1 MRIDGLVA
9 GQINISNNNTDI
21 LNKLKPGEVIRAQV
35 LENSGEELTIKL
47 SDGSEVRANALT
59 TINAKEGDFVN
70 FVFKG
75 TEGGKL
81 VLESLSA
88 GTSQPV
94 NEALANAKS
103 ALASINMPISDKNIE
118 MAMALMKQNVPVTN
132 QTLLKMA
139 ELLNSDTGLK
149 ADTAPFLI
157 ASKLSDN
164 MNNIEKLQ
172 SLLSGR
178 LKITDNISGLIKLI
192 EGAGGTETPKTPQ
205 EIVNRLASLI
215 MENNENVP
223 VKAAVID
230 NLLEK
235 LSSQIKMKFGTAEG
249 LVEGNSA
256 SNISGGKA
264 GATLLTGNSQATA
277 TQNSAVMAKMEN
289 TQNTA
294 NTPIT
299 HNSQAKTETI
309 QASLRAEAGS
319 GRDNGITPALL
330 SKSDL
335 PVLKELRSHLQTI
348 AEEQKLTQEQ
358 ITAVKYIAKEINNTI
373 EKIGLRQQE
382 LDNFNFDAGKQHII
396 KDAVNTLKN
405 LIVRIDHQNS
415 DEINPVKLYNE
426 LDSSLTVV
434 KNAIQHL
441 PSGVRE
447 VAANIVN
454 NFESNVN
461 FINQLNNYSS
471 YVQLPLSI
479 FNKNTTGELY
489 MLKKGSKAKK
499 LDPSNLTVLLSLET
513 NNIGRIDTL
522 LSIKEKDVSTNFR
535 LEDSGVFN
543 ILKDS
548 HKTLYNSLLEKGFR
562 LVDFTFKL
570 LEDPLSIVNF
580 EEEAKKEF
588 IKSPNN
594 IDILV

>member
-1 MRIDGLVA
+1 MRIDGLAA

-21 LNKLKPGEVIRAQV
+21 LNKLKPGDVIRAQI

-47 SDGSEVRANALT
+47 SDGSEVNANALK

-75 TEGGKL
+75 TEDGKL
-81 VLESLSA
+81 VLESLGANS
-88 GTSQPV
+88 SQPV
-94 NEALANAKS
+94 NEALINAKS
-103 ALASINMPISDKNIE
+103 ALASINVPVSDKNIE
-118 MAMALMKQNVPVTN
+118 MAMALLKQNLPVTN
-132 QTLLKMA
+132 ETLLKMA
-139 ELLNSDTGLK
+139 ELTGADKGLK
-149 ADTAPFLI
+149 ADAAAFLI

-164 MNNIEKLQ
+164 NSNIENLQ

-178 LKITDNISGLIKLI
+178 LKITDNISGLIKLV
-192 EGAGGTETPKTPQ
+192 EGAGETEAPKTPQ
-205 EIVNRLASLI
+205 EIVNRLASLVK
-215 MENNENVP
+215 ENNQNIP

-230 NLLEK
+230 NILDRLI
-235 LSSQIKMKFGTAEG
+235 SGIKMKLGSGESIAEG
-249 LVEGNSA
+249 SSA
-256 SNISGGKA
+256 SNSPAGKSEA
-264 GATLLTGNSQATA
+264 ALLKGNSPATGV
-277 TQNSAVMAKMEN
+277 QNSAVDEN
-289 TQNTA
+289 QPNTSSTQN
-294 NTPIT
+294 
-299 HNSQAKTETI
+299 SKAKTQI
-309 QASLRAEAGS
+309 NQLLREEKGFSIDKNIAYE
-319 GRDNGITPALL
+319 PL
-330 SKSDL
+330 SKADL
-335 PVLKELRSHLQTI
+335 PILKEIRNQLQTI

-358 ITAVKYIAKEINNTI
+358 FTAIKYIAKEINSTI
-373 EKIGLRQQE
+373 DKIGLRQQE
-382 LDNFNFDAGKQHII
+382 LDSFNLDAGKQHII

-405 LIVRIDHQNS
+405 LIVRIDRQNNE
-415 DEINPVKLYNE
+415 EINPVKLYNDFE
-426 LDSSLTVV
+426 NTLTTV

-441 PSGVRE
+441 PSAARE
-447 VAANIVN
+447 AAVNIIN
-454 NFESNVN
+454 NLEGNVN

-548 HKTLYNSLLEKGFR
+548 HKLLYNSLLEKGFR
-562 LVDFTFKL
+562 LVDFTYKL
-570 LEDPLSIVNF
+570 LEDPINIVNF

-588 IKSPNN
+588 IKTPNN

>member
-1 MRIDGLVA
+1 MRIDGLAA

-21 LNKLKPGEVIRAQV
+21 LNKLKPGDVIRAQV

-47 SDGSEVRANALT
+47 SDGSEVHANALT

-81 VLESLSA
+81 VLESL
-88 GTSQPV
+88 GTNTTQPI
-94 NEALANAKS
+94 NEALVNAKS
-103 ALASINMPISDKNIE
+103 ALALINVPISDKNIE
-118 MAMALMKQNVPVTN
+118 MAMALLKQNLPVTN
-132 QTLLKMA
+132 ESLLKMA
-139 ELLNSDTGLK
+139 ELTSTDKGLK
-149 ADTAPFLI
+149 ADAAAFLI

-164 MNNIEKLQ
+164 MSNIEKLQ

-178 LKITDNISGLIKLI
+178 LKITDNISGLIKLM
-192 EGAGGTETPKTPQ
+192 EGAGETEPPKMPQ
-205 EIVNRLASLI
+205 EVVNRLASLVK
-215 MENNENVP
+215 ENNENIP
-223 VKAAVID
+223 VKAAVMD
-230 NLLEK
+230 NLLER
-235 LSSQIKMKFGTAEG
+235 LTSGIKMKFGSAEG
-249 LVEGNSA
+249 IVEGSSA
-256 SNISGGKA
+256 SNNSKSGA
-264 GATLLTGNSQATA
+264 ALLTGNSPATV
-277 TQNSAVMAKMEN
+277 QSSAASENQVNAAN
-289 TQNTA
+289 TQ
-294 NTPIT
+294 
-299 HNSQAKTETI
+299 NSQAKTETN
-309 QASLRAEAGS
+309 Q
-319 GRDNGITPALL
+319 LL
-330 SKSDL
+330 SAENGFSKDNNIAPAQLSKADL
-335 PVLKELRSHLQTI
+335 PVLKELRNQLQTI
-348 AEEQKLTQEQ
+348 AEDPKLTQEQ
-358 ITAVKYIAKEINNTI
+358 FTALKNIAKEISNTI
-373 EKIGLRQQE
+373 VKIGLRQQE

-405 LIVRIDHQNS
+405 LIVRIDRQNNE
-415 DEINPVKLYNE
+415 EINPVKFYNE
-426 LDSSLTVV
+426 LDNSLTVV

-441 PSGVRE
+441 PSATRE
-447 VAANIVN
+447 AAGNIVN
-454 NFESNVN
+454 NLESNVN

-548 HKTLYNSLLEKGFR
+548 HKMLYNSLLEKGYR
-562 LVDFTFKL
+562 LVDFTYKL
-570 LEDPLSIVNF
+570 LEDPISIVNF

-588 IKSPNN
+588 IKTPNN

>member
-1 MRIDGLVA
+1 MRIDGLAA

-21 LNKLKPGEVIRAQV
+21 LNKLKPGDVIRAQV
-35 LENSGEELTIKL
+35 LENSGDGLTIKL
-47 SDGSEVRANALT
+47 SDGSEVHANALT

-81 VLESLSA
+81 VLESLS
-88 GTSQPV
+88 TSMTQPV
-94 NEALANAKS
+94 NEALVNAKS
-103 ALASINMPISDKNIE
+103 ALALINLPLSDENIQ
-118 MAMALMKQNVPVTN
+118 MAMALLKQDVPVTN
-132 QTLLKMA
+132 QTLLKMTK
-139 ELLNSDTGLK
+139 LVNNGTGLK
-149 ADTAPFLI
+149 ADAAAFLI

-192 EGAGGTETPKTPQ
+192 EATGGTETPKTTQ

-215 MENNENVP
+215 KENSENTP

-235 LSSQIKMKFGTAEG
+235 LASDIKMKFGSAEG
-249 LVEGNSA
+249 VVEGSIA
-256 SNISGGKA
+256 SNSSAGKSGA
-264 GATLLTGNSQATA
+264 ALLTGNSPATVV
-277 TQNSAVMAKMEN
+277 QSSAASEN
-289 TQNTA
+289 QVNTA
-294 NTPIT
+294 NTQ
-299 HNSQAKTETI
+299 NNQAKTHANIETN
-309 QASLRAEAGS
+309 QLLRGEKGL
-319 GRDNGITPALL
+319 GTDNDITPATL
-330 SKSDL
+330 SKADL
-335 PVLKELRSHLQTI
+335 PVLKELRNQLQTI
-348 AEEQKLTQEQ
+348 AEGPKLTQEQ
-358 ITAVKYIAKEINNTI
+358 FTAIKYISKEISNTI
-373 EKIGLRQQE
+373 DKIGLRQQE

-396 KDAVNTLKN
+396 KDAINTLKN
-405 LIVRIDHQNS
+405 LVVRIDRQNS

-441 PSGVRE
+441 PSVVRE
-447 VAANIVN
+447 AAVNIVN
-454 NFESNVN
+454 NLESNVN

-489 MLKKGSKAKK
+489 MLKKGSKSRK

-513 NNIGRIDTL
+513 NHIGRIDTL

-535 LEDSGVFN
+535 LEDGGVFN

-548 HKTLYNSLLEKGFR
+548 HKMLYNSLLEKGYR
-562 LVDFTFKL
+562 LVDFTYKL
-570 LEDPLSIVNF
+570 LEDPISIVNF

-588 IKSPNN
+588 IKTPNN

>member
-1 MRIDGLVA
+1 MRIDGLAA

-21 LNKLKPGEVIRAQV
+21 LNKLKPGDVIRAQV

-47 SDGSEVRANALT
+47 SDGSEVHANALT

-81 VLESLSA
+81 VLESL
-88 GTSQPV
+88 GPNTTQPV
-94 NEALANAKS
+94 NEALVNAKS
-103 ALASINMPISDKNIE
+103 ALALINVPISDKNIE
-118 MAMALMKQNVPVTN
+118 MAMALLKQNLPVTN
-132 QTLLKMA
+132 ESLLKMA
-139 ELLNSDTGLK
+139 ELTSTDKGLK
-149 ADTAPFLI
+149 ADAAAFLI

-164 MNNIEKLQ
+164 KNNIDKLQ

-178 LKITDNISGLIKLI
+178 LKITDNISGLIKLV
-192 EGAGGTETPKTPQ
+192 ESAGETEPPKMPQ
-205 EIVNRLASLI
+205 EVVNRLASLVK
-215 MENNENVP
+215 ENNENIP
-223 VKAAVID
+223 VKAAVMD
-230 NLLEK
+230 NLLER
-235 LSSQIKMKFGTAEG
+235 LTSGIKMKFGSAEG
-249 LVEGNSA
+249 IVEGNSA
-256 SNISGGKA
+256 SNNSKSGA
-264 GATLLTGNSQATA
+264 ALLTGNSPAIVQS
-277 TQNSAVMAKMEN
+277 SAASENQVNAAN
-289 TQNTA
+289 TQ
-294 NTPIT
+294 
-299 HNSQAKTETI
+299 NSQAKTETN
-309 QASLRAEAGS
+309 QLLRAE
-319 GRDNGITPALL
+319 NGFNIAPAQL
-330 SKSDL
+330 SKTDL
-335 PVLKELRSHLQTI
+335 PILKELRNQLQTI
-348 AEEQKLTQEQ
+348 AEEPKLTQEQ
-358 ITAVKYIAKEINNTI
+358 FTALKYIAKEISNTI
-373 EKIGLRQQE
+373 DKIGLRQQE

-405 LIVRIDHQNS
+405 LIVRIDRQNNE
-415 DEINPVKLYNE
+415 EINPVKFFNE
-426 LDSSLTVV
+426 LDNSLTVV

-441 PSGVRE
+441 PS
-447 VAANIVN
+447 AARDAAGNIVN
-454 NFESNVN
+454 NLESNVN

-548 HKTLYNSLLEKGFR
+548 HKMLYNSLLEKGYR
-562 LVDFTFKL
+562 LVDFTYKL
-570 LEDPLSIVNF
+570 LEDPISIVNF

-588 IKSPNN
+588 IKTPNN

>member
-1 MRIDGLVA
+1 MRIDGLAV

-21 LNKLKPGEVIRAQV
+21 LNKLKQGDVIRAQI

-47 SDGSEVRANALT
+47 SDGSEVHANALT

-81 VLESLSA
+81 VLESL
-88 GTSQPV
+88 GTNMAQPV
-94 NEALANAKS
+94 NEALVNAKS
-103 ALASINMPISDKNIE
+103 ALALINLPMSDKNIE
-118 MAMALMKQNVPVTN
+118 MAMALLKQNVPVTN
-132 QTLLKMA
+132 ESLLKMEQLTIA
-139 ELLNSDTGLK
+139 DKGLK
-149 ADTAPFLI
+149 ADAAAFLI

-164 MNNIEKLQ
+164 INNIEKLQ
-172 SLLSGR
+172 NLLSGR
-178 LKITDNISGLIKLI
+178 LKITDNISGLIKLV
-192 EGAGGTETPKTPQ
+192 EGAGETETPKTPQ
-205 EIVNRLASLI
+205 EIVNRLASI
-215 MENNENVP
+215 VKENNENVP
-223 VKAAVID
+223 VKAAVMD
-230 NLLEK
+230 NLLER
-235 LSSQIKMKFGTAEG
+235 LTSTIKMKFGNAEG
-249 LVEGNSA
+249 IVEGSSA
-256 SNISGGKA
+256 SNSSAGKSGA
-264 GATLLTGNSQATA
+264 ALLTGNSQTTVVQSSAASANQVNTENI
-277 TQNSAVMAKMEN
+277 QNS
-289 TQNTA
+289 
-294 NTPIT
+294 P
-299 HNSQAKTETI
+299 AKTEI
-309 QASLRAEAGS
+309 NQLLRAENGFDI
-319 GRDNGITPALL
+319 DNSTTPAPL
-330 SKSDL
+330 SKADL
-335 PVLKELRSHLQTI
+335 PVLRELRNQLQTI

-358 ITAVKYIAKEINNTI
+358 FTAIKYIAKEISNTI
-373 EKIGLRQQE
+373 DKIGLRQKE
-382 LDNFNFDAGKQHII
+382 LDNFNLDAGKQHII

-405 LIVRIDHQNS
+405 LIVRIDRQNNE
-415 DEINPVKLYNE
+415 EINPVKLYNE
-426 LDSSLTVV
+426 LESSLTVV

-441 PSGVRE
+441 PSLVRE
-447 VAANIVN
+447 TAVNIVN
-454 NFESNVN
+454 NLESNVN

-548 HKTLYNSLLEKGFR
+548 HKMLYNSLLEKGYR
-562 LVDFTFKL
+562 LVDFTYKL
-570 LEDPLSIVNF
+570 LEDPISIVNF

-588 IKSPNN
+588 IKTPNN